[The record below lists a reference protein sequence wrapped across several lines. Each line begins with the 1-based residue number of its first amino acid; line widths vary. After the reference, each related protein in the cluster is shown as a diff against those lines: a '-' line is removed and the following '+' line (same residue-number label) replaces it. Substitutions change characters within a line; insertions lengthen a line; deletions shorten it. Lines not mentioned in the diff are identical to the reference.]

1 MFCDIPTPLS
11 YSRSSATAIVV
22 HVLFYVLLLCGK
34 IKAEAYVA
42 KAKAQRN
49 AELRKEIVKNGINFV
64 RLVY

>member
-22 HVLFYVLLLCGK
+22 HVLFYVLLLRGK

-49 AELRKEIVKNGINFV
+49 AELRKEIVKNGIIS
-64 RLVY
+64 